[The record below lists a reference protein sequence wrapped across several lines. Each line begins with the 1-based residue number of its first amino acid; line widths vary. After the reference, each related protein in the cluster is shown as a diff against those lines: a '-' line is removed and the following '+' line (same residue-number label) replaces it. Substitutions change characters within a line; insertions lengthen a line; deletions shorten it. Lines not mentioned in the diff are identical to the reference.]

1 LVKWLDLL
9 TGQVL
14 ELPEE
19 STPGMLARKRYELVK
34 EEVVVEKV
42 KEEEDVNSPSVSEQ
56 SPPKTKGRRGNKLHS
71 ELHESDSGLPE

>member
-9 TGQVL
+9 TGQIL

-34 EEVVVEKV
+34 EVKVEKV
-42 KEEEDVNSPSVSEQ
+42 IEEEDVNSPSVSEQ